1 MTFLPLN
8 LETKHSSEMAA
19 SFLPDPSLRRRRWG
33 RSWGIRV
40 GPASRRAVG
49 ALSPLDMTLELATC
63 FLDLPRSLGFA
74 GERPTAAC
82 GDRPARRR
90 KMQLLRQVAAGFPI
104 VTHTLE
110 SATRL
115 FDLLRALGD
124 KEELSLA

>member
-1 MTFLPLN
+1 KPVAELKQWLKEKGHAVKGLLKADLIARTPMGAL
-8 LETKHSSEMAA
+8 
-19 SFLPDPSLRRRRWG
+19 
-33 RSWGIRV
+33 V
-40 GPASRRAVG
+40 GYSR

-82 GDRPARRR
+82 
-90 KMQLLRQVAAGFPI
+90 FPI